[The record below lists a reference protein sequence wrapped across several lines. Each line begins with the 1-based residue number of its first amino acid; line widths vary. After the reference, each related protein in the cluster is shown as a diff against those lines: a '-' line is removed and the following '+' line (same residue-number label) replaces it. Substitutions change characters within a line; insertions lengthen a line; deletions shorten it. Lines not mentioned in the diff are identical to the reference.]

1 MSESATTT
9 YEWTQLPWRK
19 LEVAVFKLERRI
31 FKASH
36 AGEVR
41 RVHRLQKLLLKSR
54 AAKLLA
60 VRRVTQ
66 DNQGKQTAGIEGIK
80 SLTPPQRQA
89 LAENLGQLPIGS
101 PARRVGMPKPGTD
114 EHRPLSIPTLHDRAR
129 QALVKHALEPEWE
142 ARLCAVSSAIRSAT
156 KVARSPG
163 IFCTHRA

>member
-1 MSESATTT
+1 M
-9 YEWTQLPWRK
+9 
-19 LEVAVFKLERRI
+19 FKLQRRI

-80 SLTPPQRQA
+80 SLTPPNGKPWLRIWASCQSAAPPDGWGFRSGNRRTPPA
-89 LAENLGQLPIGS
+89 LDS
-101 PARRVGMPKPGTD
+101 
-114 EHRPLSIPTLHDRAR
+114 
-129 QALVKHALEPEWE
+129 HA
-142 ARLCAVSSAIRSAT
+142 S
-156 KVARSPG
+156 
-163 IFCTHRA
+163 